1 MTASTKAACRPTPLT
16 TEEKIAMK
24 QRSIEGRPL
33 GPGSATPH
41 EGKTLTGAQAII
53 ASLEAEGVDTVF
65 GYPGGQAIK
74 IYDALYDSTAIRHI
88 LARHEQGATHMADG
102 YARATGRVGVVL
114 VTSGPGATN
123 TVTGIATAYMDSVPL
138 VVITGQ
144 VTRGVIGTDAFQES
158 DIVGITMPVVKHSFL
173 LQSLDDLTATF
184 REAFYVASTG
194 RPGPVLID
202 IPSDLQGAQVEF
214 HYPDKISIPSYRPTY
229 KGNAKQVRQAAQLI
243 QESHQPL
250 IYAGGGIVAS
260 HACAEL
266 TELAERM
273 SIPVVTSLMGK
284 GAMRCSNP
292 LNLGPVGMHGSKYAN
307 RAVTECDLLIA
318 VGARFSDRVTGKVS
332 EFAPHAKII
341 HIDIDPA
348 EIGKIINPDV
358 PIVGDARVVL
368 SSINERLAKVD
379 AAPVGEDWFAEVCTW
394 RERWPFYTPDFT
406 DYPDQIAPEIVL
418 ARLSDKLDPEASVVT
433 TEVGQHQMWAHQNIH
448 REHARTFISSG
459 GLGTMGFGFP
469 AAIGAKIGCP
479 DSQVVCV
486 AGDGSFQM
494 NSQEMAT
501 AAINGAAVKVLILD
515 NRALGMVHQWQR
527 LFYHERFSFTELA
540 PNPDFVKLADAYG
553 WQAARIERPEEVDAA
568 LDAMLA
574 ADGPYLL
581 DVAIPT
587 DQTVYPMVAPGAPLD
602 DIIGAID
609 VTLGG
614 VRVSEKGFGDAPA
627 QPAAHQKGGE

>member
-1 MTASTKAACRPTPLT
+1 MTNLD
-16 TEEKIAMK
+16 EKLARR
-24 QRSIEGRPL
+24 QRAIEGKPF
-33 GPGSATPH
+33 GPGSATEH
-41 EGKTLTGAQAII
+41 EGKTMSGAQAII
-53 ASLEAEGVDTVF
+53 ASLEAEGVDTIF

-74 IYDALYDSTAIRHI
+74 IYDALYDSKKIRHV

-102 YARATGRVGVVL
+102 YARATGKVGVVL

-123 TVTGIATAYMDSVPL
+123 TVTGIATAFMDSVPL

-173 LQSLDDLTATF
+173 LQSCDDLTRTF
-184 REAFYVASTG
+184 REAFYIASTG

-202 IPSDLQGAQVEF
+202 IPSDLSGSQMVF
-214 HYPDKISIPSYRPTY
+214 HYPDSISIPSYKPTY
-229 KGNAKQVRQAAQLI
+229 KGNAKQVRQAVNLI
-243 QESHQPL
+243 ESAKRPL
-250 IYAGGGIVAS
+250 IYAGGGIVSS

-266 TELAERM
+266 TQLAEHMR
-273 SIPVVTSLMGK
+273 IPVVTSLMGK

-307 RAVTECDLLIA
+307 MAVTECDLLIA

-348 EIGKIINPDV
+348 EIGKIIDPAV
-358 PIVGDARVVL
+358 PIVGDAKVVL
-368 SSINERLAKVD
+368 GAICDRLAKDV
-379 AAPVGEDWFAEVCTW
+379 AAPIDQEWEKTVFSW
-394 RERWPFYTPDFT
+394 RDRWPFYAADFA
-406 DYPDQIAPEIVL
+406 DYPDKIAPEIVL
-418 ARLSDKLDPEASVVT
+418 SKLSDKLDPEASIVT

-469 AAIGAKIGCP
+469 AAIGAQIGCP
-479 DSQVVCV
+479 EDQVVCI

-501 AAINGAAVKVLILD
+501 AAINRVPLKVVIID
-515 NRALGMVHQWQR
+515 NRALGMVHQWQS
-527 LFYHERFSFTELA
+527 LFYDHRFSFTELDA
-540 PNPDFVKLADAYG
+540 NPDFVKLADAYG
-553 WQAARIERPEEVDAA
+553 WQAMRIEHPDQVDEA
-568 LDAMLA
+568 LDTMLTS
-574 ADGPYLL
+574 DGPFLL
-581 DVAIPT
+581 DVIIPT
-587 DQTVYPMVAPGAPLD
+587 EQTVYPMVAPGAALD
-602 DIIGAID
+602 DIIGALD

-614 VRVSEKGFGDAPA
+614 VRVSEKGFGSTPSPFANKED
-627 QPAAHQKGGE
+627 E

>member
-1 MTASTKAACRPTPLT
+1 MTNLD
-16 TEEKIAMK
+16 EKLARR
-24 QRSIEGRPL
+24 QRAIEGKPF
-33 GPGSATPH
+33 GPGSATEH
-41 EGKTLTGAQAII
+41 EGKTMSGAQAII
-53 ASLEAEGVDTVF
+53 ASLEAEGVDTIF

-74 IYDALYDSTAIRHI
+74 IYDALYDSKKIRHV

-102 YARATGRVGVVL
+102 YARATGKVGVVL

-123 TVTGIATAYMDSVPL
+123 TVTGIATAFMDSVPL

-173 LQSLDDLTATF
+173 LQSCDDLTRTF
-184 REAFYVASTG
+184 REAFYIASTG

-202 IPSDLQGAQVEF
+202 IPSDLSGSQMVF
-214 HYPDKISIPSYRPTY
+214 HYPDSISIPSYKPTY
-229 KGNAKQVRQAAQLI
+229 KGNAKQVRQAVNLI
-243 QESHQPL
+243 ESAKRPL
-250 IYAGGGIVAS
+250 IYAGGGIVSS

-266 TELAERM
+266 TQLAEHMR
-273 SIPVVTSLMGK
+273 IPVVTSLMGK

-307 RAVTECDLLIA
+307 MAVTECDLLIA

-348 EIGKIINPDV
+348 EIGKIIDPAV
-358 PIVGDARVVL
+358 PIVGDAKVVL
-368 SSINERLAKVD
+368 GAICDRLAKD
-379 AAPVGEDWFAEVCTW
+379 GAAPIDQEWEKTVFSW
-394 RERWPFYTPDFT
+394 RDRWPFYAADFA
-406 DYPDQIAPEIVL
+406 DYPDKIAPEIVL
-418 ARLSDKLDPEASVVT
+418 SKLSDKLDPEASIVT

-469 AAIGAKIGCP
+469 AAIGAQIGCP
-479 DSQVVCV
+479 EDQVVCI

-501 AAINGAAVKVLILD
+501 AAINRVPLKVVIID
-515 NRALGMVHQWQR
+515 NRALGMVHQWQS
-527 LFYHERFSFTELA
+527 LFYDHRFSFTELDA
-540 PNPDFVKLADAYG
+540 NPDFVKLADAYG
-553 WQAARIERPEEVDAA
+553 WQAMRIEHPDQVDEA
-568 LDAMLA
+568 LDTMLA
-574 ADGPYLL
+574 SDGPFLL
-581 DVAIPT
+581 DVIIPT
-587 DQTVYPMVAPGAPLD
+587 EQTVYPMVAPGAALD
-602 DIIGAID
+602 DIIGALD

-614 VRVSEKGFGDAPA
+614 VRVSEKGFGSTPSPFANKED
-627 QPAAHQKGGE
+627 E

>member
-1 MTASTKAACRPTPLT
+1 MTTL
-16 TEEKIAMK
+16 EEKMAMRK
-24 QRSIEGRPL
+24 LAIEGKPF
-33 GPGSATPH
+33 GPGSHTPH
-41 EGKTLTGAQAII
+41 EGKTMTGAQAII
-53 ASLEAEGVDTVF
+53 ASLEAEGVDTIF

-74 IYDALYDSTAIRHI
+74 IYDALYDSKQIHHV

-102 YARATGRVGVVL
+102 YARATGKVGVVL

-123 TVTGIATAYMDSVPL
+123 TVTGIATAYMDSIPM

-144 VTRGVIGTDAFQES
+144 VTRGVIGTDSFQES

-173 LQSLDDLTATF
+173 LQSTDDLTRTF
-184 REAFYVASTG
+184 REAFYIASTG

-202 IPSDLQGAQVEF
+202 IPSDLSGAEMVF
-214 HYPDKISIPSYRPTY
+214 HYPDSVSLPSYKPTY
-229 KGNAKQVRQAAQLI
+229 RGNARQVKQAAELI
-243 QESHQPL
+243 EKAERPL
-250 IYAGGGIVAS
+250 LYAGGGIVTS

-273 SIPVVTSLMGK
+273 QIPVVTTLMGK

-307 RAVTECDLLIA
+307 MAVTECDLLIA

-332 EFAPHAKII
+332 EFAPHAKVI

-348 EIGKIINPDV
+348 EIGKIINPVV
-358 PIVGDARVVL
+358 PIVGDAKGVL
-368 SSINERLAKVD
+368 AAINERLAKAD
-379 AAPVGEDWFAEVCTW
+379 AQPIDRAWVEDVFSW
-394 RERWPFYTPDFT
+394 RERWPFYTSDFS
-406 DYPDQIAPEIVL
+406 DYPNAIAPEVVL
-418 ARLSDKLDPEASVVT
+418 HKLSQKLDPEASIVT

-479 DSQVVCV
+479 DSEVVCV

-501 AAINGAAVKVLILD
+501 AKINDVPVKVLIID
-515 NRALGMVHQWQR
+515 NRALGMVHQWQS
-527 LFYHERFSFTELA
+527 LFYNKRYSFTELA
-540 PNPDFVKLADAYG
+540 DNPDFVKLADAYG
-553 WQAARIERPEEVDAA
+553 WRARRVEKPEDVDAA
-568 LDAMLA
+568 LDEMLA
-574 ADGPYLL
+574 SKEPFLL
-581 DVAIPT
+581 DVMIPR
-587 DQTVYPMVAPGAPLD
+587 DQTVYPMVAPGAPID
-602 DIIGAID
+602 DIIGALD

-614 VRVSEKGFGDAPA
+614 VRVSEKGFGK
-627 QPAAHQKGGE
+627 PAAAPTAPEPDEKGGDE

>member
-1 MTASTKAACRPTPLT
+1 MTTLEDKM
-16 TEEKIAMK
+16 AMRK
-24 QRSIEGRPL
+24 LAIEGKPF
-33 GPGSATPH
+33 GPGSHTPH
-41 EGKTLTGAQAII
+41 EGKTMTGAQAII
-53 ASLEAEGVDTVF
+53 ASLEAEGVDTIF

-74 IYDALYDSTAIRHI
+74 IYDALYDSKQIHHV

-102 YARATGRVGVVL
+102 YARATGKVGVVL

-123 TVTGIATAYMDSVPL
+123 TVTGIATAYMDSIPM

-144 VTRGVIGTDAFQES
+144 VTRGVIGTDSFQES

-173 LQSLDDLTATF
+173 LQSTDDLTRTF
-184 REAFYVASTG
+184 REAFYIASTG

-202 IPSDLQGAQVEF
+202 IPSDLSGAEMVF
-214 HYPDKISIPSYRPTY
+214 HYPDSVSLPSYKPTY
-229 KGNAKQVRQAAQLI
+229 RGNARQVKQAAELI
-243 QESHQPL
+243 QKAERPL
-250 IYAGGGIVAS
+250 LYAGGGIVTS

-273 SIPVVTSLMGK
+273 QIPVVTTLMGK

-307 RAVTECDLLIA
+307 MAVTECDLLIA

-332 EFAPHAKII
+332 EFAPHAKVI

-348 EIGKIINPDV
+348 EIGKIINPVV
-358 PIVGDARVVL
+358 PIVGDAKGVL
-368 SSINERLAKVD
+368 AAINERLAKAD
-379 AAPVGEDWFAEVCTW
+379 AQPIDRAWVEDVFSW
-394 RERWPFYTPDFT
+394 RERWPFYTSDFS
-406 DYPDQIAPEIVL
+406 DYPNAIAPEVVL
-418 ARLSDKLDPEASVVT
+418 HKLSQKLDPEASIVT

-479 DSQVVCV
+479 ESEVVCV

-501 AAINGAAVKVLILD
+501 AKINDVPVKVLIID
-515 NRALGMVHQWQR
+515 NRALGMVHQWQS
-527 LFYHERFSFTELA
+527 LFYNKRYSFTELA
-540 PNPDFVKLADAYG
+540 DNPDFVKLADAYG
-553 WQAARIERPEEVDAA
+553 WRARRVEKPEDVDAA
-568 LDAMLA
+568 LDEMLA
-574 ADGPYLL
+574 SKEPFLL
-581 DVAIPT
+581 DVMIPR
-587 DQTVYPMVAPGAPLD
+587 DQTVYPMVAPGAPID
-602 DIIGAID
+602 DIIGALD

-614 VRVSEKGFGDAPA
+614 VRVSEKGFGKPAAASAAPDAPE
-627 QPAAHQKGGE
+627 PDEKGGDE

>member
-1 MTASTKAACRPTPLT
+1 MTTL
-16 TEEKIAMK
+16 EEKMAMRK
-24 QRSIEGRPL
+24 LAIEGKPF
-33 GPGSATPH
+33 GPGSHTEH
-41 EGKTLTGAQAII
+41 EGKTMTGAQAII
-53 ASLEAEGVDTVF
+53 ASLEAEGVDTIF

-74 IYDALYDSTAIRHI
+74 IYDALYDSKQIHHV

-102 YARATGRVGVVL
+102 YARATGKVGVVL

-123 TVTGIATAYMDSVPL
+123 TVTGIATAYMDSIPM

-144 VTRGVIGTDAFQES
+144 VTRGVIGTDSFQES

-173 LQSLDDLTATF
+173 LQSTDDLTRTF
-184 REAFYVASTG
+184 REAFYIASTG

-202 IPSDLQGAQVEF
+202 IPSDLSGAEMVF
-214 HYPDKISIPSYRPTY
+214 HYPDSVSLPSYKPTY
-229 KGNAKQVRQAAQLI
+229 RGNARQVKQAAELI
-243 QESHQPL
+243 EKAERPL
-250 IYAGGGIVAS
+250 LYAGGGIVTS

-273 SIPVVTSLMGK
+273 QIPVVTTLMGK

-307 RAVTECDLLIA
+307 MAVTECDLLIA

-332 EFAPHAKII
+332 EFAPHAKVI

-348 EIGKIINPDV
+348 EIGKIINPVV
-358 PIVGDARVVL
+358 PIVGDAKGVL
-368 SSINERLAKVD
+368 AAINERLAKADAQPIDRTWVD
-379 AAPVGEDWFAEVCTW
+379 DVFSW
-394 RERWPFYTPDFT
+394 RERWPFYTSDFS
-406 DYPDQIAPEIVL
+406 DYPNAIAPEVVL
-418 ARLSDKLDPEASVVT
+418 HKLSQKLDPEASIVT

-479 DSQVVCV
+479 ESEVVCV

-501 AAINGAAVKVLILD
+501 AKINDVPVKVLIID
-515 NRALGMVHQWQR
+515 NRALGMVHQWQS
-527 LFYHERFSFTELA
+527 LFYNKRYSFTELA
-540 PNPDFVKLADAYG
+540 DNPDFVKLADAYG
-553 WQAARIERPEEVDAA
+553 WRARRVEKPEDVDAA
-568 LDAMLA
+568 LDEMLSSKE
-574 ADGPYLL
+574 PFLL
-581 DVAIPT
+581 DVMIPR
-587 DQTVYPMVAPGAPLD
+587 DQTVYPMVAPGAPID
-602 DIIGAID
+602 DIIGALD

-614 VRVSEKGFGDAPA
+614 VRVSEKGFGK
-627 QPAAHQKGGE
+627 PAAAPTAPEPDEKGGDE

>member
-1 MTASTKAACRPTPLT
+1 MTTLEEKLAMRKAA
-16 TEEKIAMK
+16 
-24 QRSIEGRPL
+24 IEGRPF
-33 GPGSATPH
+33 GPGSKTEH
-41 EGKTLTGAQAII
+41 EGKTMTGAQAVI
-53 ASLEAEGVDTVF
+53 ASLEAEGVDTLF

-74 IYDALYDSTAIRHI
+74 IYDALYDSKKIHHV

-102 YARATGRVGVVL
+102 YARATGKVGVVL

-173 LQSLDDLTATF
+173 LQSTDDLTRTF
-184 REAFYVASTG
+184 REAFYIASTG

-202 IPSDLQGAQVEF
+202 IPSDLSSAEMVF
-214 HYPDKISIPSYRPTY
+214 HYPDKISLPSYRPTY
-229 KGNAKQVRQAAQLI
+229 KGNANQVRQAVACI
-243 QESHQPL
+243 QESKRPL
-250 IYAGGGIVAS
+250 IYAGGGIVTS
-260 HACAEL
+260 HACSEL

-273 SIPVVTSLMGK
+273 QIPVVTSLMGK

-307 RAVTECDLLIA
+307 MAVTECDLLIA
-318 VGARFSDRVTGKVS
+318 VGARFSDRVTGKVD

-348 EIGKIINPDV
+348 EIGKIIDPAV
-358 PIVGDARVVL
+358 PIVGDAKVVL
-368 SSINERLAKVD
+368 GAINDRLEKTEAQ
-379 AAPVGEDWFAEVCTW
+379 PVGTEWVKTVCEW
-394 RERWPFYTPDFT
+394 RERWPLYTEDFE
-406 DYPDQIAPEIVL
+406 DFPGMIAPEVVL
-418 ARLSDKLDPEASVVT
+418 SHLSDKLDPEASIVT

-448 REHARTFISSG
+448 REHARTFLSSG

-479 DSQVVCV
+479 EDEVVCI

-501 AAINGAAVKVLILD
+501 AAINKVGVKVLIMD

-527 LFYHERFSFTELA
+527 LFYNERYSFTELDA
-540 PNPDFVKLADAYG
+540 NPDFVKLADAYG
-553 WQAARIERPEEVDAA
+553 WQAARISKPEEIDGA
-568 LDAMLA
+568 LDAMLSA
-574 ADGPYLL
+574 EGPYLL
-581 DVAIPT
+581 DVQIPI
-587 DQTVYPMVAPGAPLD
+587 DQTVYPMVAPGAPID
-602 DIIGAID
+602 DIIGALD

-614 VRVSEKGFGDAPA
+614 VRVSEKGFGPK
-627 QPAAHQKGGE
+627 KGGE

>member
-1 MTASTKAACRPTPLT
+1 MRKLA
-16 TEEKIAMK
+16 
-24 QRSIEGRPL
+24 IEGKPF
-33 GPGSATPH
+33 GPGSHTPH
-41 EGKTLTGAQAII
+41 EGKTMTGAQAII
-53 ASLEAEGVDTVF
+53 ASLEAEGVDTIF

-74 IYDALYDSTAIRHI
+74 IYDALYDSKQIRHV

-102 YARATGRVGVVL
+102 YARATGKVGVVL

-123 TVTGIATAYMDSVPL
+123 TVTGIATAYMDSIPM

-144 VTRGVIGTDAFQES
+144 VTRGVIGTDSFQES

-173 LQSLDDLTATF
+173 LQSTDDLTRTF
-184 REAFYVASTG
+184 REAFYIASTG

-202 IPSDLQGAQVEF
+202 IPSDLSGAEMVF
-214 HYPDKISIPSYRPTY
+214 HYPDSVNLPSYKPTY
-229 KGNAKQVRQAAQLI
+229 RGNARQVKQAAELI
-243 QESHQPL
+243 QKSERPL
-250 IYAGGGIVAS
+250 LYAGGGIVTS

-273 SIPVVTSLMGK
+273 QIPVVTTLMGK

-307 RAVTECDLLIA
+307 MAVTECDLLIA

-332 EFAPHAKII
+332 EFAPHAKVI

-348 EIGKIINPDV
+348 EIGKIINPVV
-358 PIVGDARVVL
+358 PIVGDAKVVL
-368 SSINERLAKVD
+368 AAINERLAKADAQPIDRTWVD
-379 AAPVGEDWFAEVCTW
+379 DVFSW
-394 RERWPFYTPDFT
+394 RERWPFYTSDFS
-406 DYPDQIAPEIVL
+406 DYPNAIAPEVVL
-418 ARLSDKLDPEASVVT
+418 HKLSQKLDPEASIVT

-479 DSQVVCV
+479 ESEVVCV

-501 AAINGAAVKVLILD
+501 AKINDVPVKVLIID
-515 NRALGMVHQWQR
+515 NRALGMVHQWQS
-527 LFYHERFSFTELA
+527 LFYNKRYSFTELA
-540 PNPDFVKLADAYG
+540 DNPDFVKLADAYG
-553 WQAARIERPEEVDAA
+553 WRARRVEKPEDVDAA
-568 LDAMLA
+568 LDEMLA
-574 ADGPYLL
+574 SKEPYLL
-581 DVAIPT
+581 DVMIPR
-587 DQTVYPMVAPGAPLD
+587 DQTVYPMVAPGAPID
-602 DIIGAID
+602 DIIGALD

-614 VRVSEKGFGDAPA
+614 VRVSEKGFGKPVAAPTA
-627 QPAAHQKGGE
+627 PEPDEKGGDE

>member
-1 MTASTKAACRPTPLT
+1 MTNLD
-16 TEEKIAMK
+16 EKLARR
-24 QRSIEGRPL
+24 QRAIEGRPF
-33 GPGSATPH
+33 GPGSKTEH
-41 EGKTLTGAQAII
+41 EGKTMTGAQAII
-53 ASLEAEGVDTVF
+53 ASLEAEGVDTIF

-74 IYDALYDSTAIRHI
+74 IYDALYDSKKIRHV

-102 YARATGRVGVVL
+102 YARATGKVGVVL

-123 TVTGIATAYMDSVPL
+123 TVTGIATAFMDSVPL

-173 LQSLDDLTATF
+173 LQSCDDLTRTF
-184 REAFYVASTG
+184 REAFYIASTG

-202 IPSDLQGAQVEF
+202 IPSDLSGSEMVF
-214 HYPDKISIPSYRPTY
+214 HYPDSVNIPSYRPTY
-229 KGNAKQVRQAAQLI
+229 KGNAKQVRQAAGLI
-243 QESHQPL
+243 EQARRPL
-250 IYAGGGIVAS
+250 IYAGGGIVSS

-266 TELAERM
+266 TQLAELMR
-273 SIPVVTSLMGK
+273 IPVVTSLMGK

-307 RAVTECDLLIA
+307 MAVTECDLLIA

-348 EIGKIINPDV
+348 EIGKIIDPAV
-358 PIVGDARVVL
+358 PIVGDAKVVL
-368 SSINERLAKVD
+368 GALYERLVKD
-379 AAPVGEDWFAEVCTW
+379 GAEANDREWEQTVFSW
-394 RERWPFYTPDFT
+394 RDRWPFYAADFA
-406 DYPDQIAPEIVL
+406 DYPDKIAPEIML
-418 ARLSDKLDPEASVVT
+418 SKLSDKLDPEASIVT

-469 AAIGAKIGCP
+469 AAIGAKMGCP
-479 DSQVVCV
+479 DNEVVCI

-501 AAINGAAVKVLILD
+501 AAINKVPVKVIIVD
-515 NRALGMVHQWQR
+515 NRALGMVHQWQS
-527 LFYHERFSFTELA
+527 LFYDRRFSFTELDA
-540 PNPDFVKLADAYG
+540 NPDFVKLADAYG
-553 WQAARIERPEEVDAA
+553 WQAMRIDQPDQVDDA
-568 LDAMLA
+568 LDTMLA
-574 ADGPYLL
+574 ATGPFLL
-581 DVAIPT
+581 DVVIPME
-587 DQTVYPMVAPGAPLD
+587 QTVYPMVAPGAALD
-602 DIIGAID
+602 DIIGALD

-614 VRVSEKGFGDAPA
+614 VRVSEKGFGSAPSPFDTKEA
-627 QPAAHQKGGE
+627 

>member
-1 MTASTKAACRPTPLT
+1 MRKLA
-16 TEEKIAMK
+16 
-24 QRSIEGRPL
+24 IEGKPF
-33 GPGSATPH
+33 GPGSHTPH
-41 EGKTLTGAQAII
+41 EGKTMTGAQAII
-53 ASLEAEGVDTVF
+53 ASLEAEGVDTIF

-74 IYDALYDSTAIRHI
+74 IYDALYDSKQIHHV

-102 YARATGRVGVVL
+102 YARATGKVGVVL

-123 TVTGIATAYMDSVPL
+123 TVTGIATAYMDSIPM

-144 VTRGVIGTDAFQES
+144 VTRGVIGTDSFQES

-173 LQSLDDLTATF
+173 LQSTDDLTRTF
-184 REAFYVASTG
+184 REAFYIASTG

-202 IPSDLQGAQVEF
+202 VPSDLSGAEMVF
-214 HYPDKISIPSYRPTY
+214 HYPDSVNLPSYKPTY
-229 KGNAKQVRQAAQLI
+229 RGNARQVKQAAELI
-243 QESHQPL
+243 QKAERPL
-250 IYAGGGIVAS
+250 LYAGGGIVTS
-260 HACAEL
+260 HACAEV

-273 SIPVVTSLMGK
+273 QIPVVTTLMGK

-307 RAVTECDLLIA
+307 MAVTECDLLIA

-332 EFAPHAKII
+332 EFAPHAKVI

-348 EIGKIINPDV
+348 EIGKIINPVV
-358 PIVGDARVVL
+358 PIVGDAKVVL
-368 SSINERLAKVD
+368 AAINERLAKADAQPIDRTWVD
-379 AAPVGEDWFAEVCTW
+379 DVFSW
-394 RERWPFYTPDFT
+394 RERWPFYTSDFS
-406 DYPDQIAPEIVL
+406 DYPNAIAPEVVL
-418 ARLSDKLDPEASVVT
+418 HKLSQKLDPEASIVT

-479 DSQVVCV
+479 ESEVVCV

-501 AAINGAAVKVLILD
+501 AKINDVPIKVLIID
-515 NRALGMVHQWQR
+515 NRALGMVHQWQS
-527 LFYHERFSFTELA
+527 LFYNKRYSFTELA
-540 PNPDFVKLADAYG
+540 DNPDFVKLADAYG
-553 WQAARIERPEEVDAA
+553 WRARRVEKPEDVDAA
-568 LDAMLA
+568 LDEMLA
-574 ADGPYLL
+574 SKEPYLL
-581 DVAIPT
+581 DVMIPR
-587 DQTVYPMVAPGAPLD
+587 DQTVYPMVAPGAPID
-602 DIIGAID
+602 DIIGALD

-614 VRVSEKGFGDAPA
+614 VRVSEKGFGKPAAASAAPDAPE
-627 QPAAHQKGGE
+627 PDEKGGDE

>member
-1 MTASTKAACRPTPLT
+1 MTTLEEKLAMRKAA
-16 TEEKIAMK
+16 
-24 QRSIEGRPL
+24 IEGRPF
-33 GPGSATPH
+33 GPGSKTEH
-41 EGKTLTGAQAII
+41 EGKTMTGAQAVI
-53 ASLEAEGVDTVF
+53 ASLEAEGVDTLF

-74 IYDALYDSTAIRHI
+74 IYDALYDSKKIHHVLT
-88 LARHEQGATHMADG
+88 RHEQGATHMADG
-102 YARATGRVGVVL
+102 YARATGKVGVVL

-173 LQSLDDLTATF
+173 LQSTDDLTRTF
-184 REAFYVASTG
+184 REAFYIASTG

-202 IPSDLQGAQVEF
+202 IPSDLSSAEMVF
-214 HYPDKISIPSYRPTY
+214 HYPDKISLPSYRPTY
-229 KGNAKQVRQAAQLI
+229 KGNAKQVRQAVACI
-243 QESHQPL
+243 QESKRPL
-250 IYAGGGIVAS
+250 IYAGGGIVTS
-260 HACAEL
+260 HACSEL

-273 SIPVVTSLMGK
+273 QIPVVTSLMGK

-307 RAVTECDLLIA
+307 MAVTECDLLIA
-318 VGARFSDRVTGKVS
+318 VGARFSDRVTGKVD

-348 EIGKIINPDV
+348 EIGKIIDPAV
-358 PIVGDARVVL
+358 PIVGDAKVVL
-368 SSINERLAKVD
+368 GAINDRLEKTEAQ
-379 AAPVGEDWFAEVCTW
+379 PVGTEWVKTVCEW
-394 RERWPFYTPDFT
+394 RERWPLYTEDFE
-406 DYPDQIAPEIVL
+406 DFPGMIAPEVVL
-418 ARLSDKLDPEASVVT
+418 SHLSDKLDPEASIVT

-448 REHARTFISSG
+448 REHARTFLSSG

-479 DSQVVCV
+479 EDEVVCI

-501 AAINGAAVKVLILD
+501 AAINKVGVKVLIMD

-527 LFYHERFSFTELA
+527 LFYNERYSFTELDA
-540 PNPDFVKLADAYG
+540 NPDFVKLADAYG
-553 WQAARIERPEEVDAA
+553 WQAARISKPEEIDGA
-568 LDAMLA
+568 LDAMLSA
-574 ADGPYLL
+574 EGPYLL
-581 DVAIPT
+581 DVQIPI
-587 DQTVYPMVAPGAPLD
+587 DQTVYPMVAPGAPID
-602 DIIGAID
+602 DIIGALD

-614 VRVSEKGFGDAPA
+614 VRVSEKGFGPK
-627 QPAAHQKGGE
+627 KGGE

>member
-1 MTASTKAACRPTPLT
+1 MTTL
-16 TEEKIAMK
+16 EEKMAMRK
-24 QRSIEGRPL
+24 LAIEGKPF
-33 GPGSATPH
+33 GPGSHTPH
-41 EGKTLTGAQAII
+41 EGKTMTGAQAII
-53 ASLEAEGVDTVF
+53 ASLEAEGVDTIF

-74 IYDALYDSTAIRHI
+74 IYDALYDSKQIHHV

-102 YARATGRVGVVL
+102 YARATGKVGVVL

-123 TVTGIATAYMDSVPL
+123 TVTGIATAYMDSIPM

-144 VTRGVIGTDAFQES
+144 VTRGVIGTDSFQES

-173 LQSLDDLTATF
+173 LQSTDDLTRTF
-184 REAFYVASTG
+184 REAFYIASTG

-202 IPSDLQGAQVEF
+202 IPSDLSGTEMVF
-214 HYPDKISIPSYRPTY
+214 HYPDSVNLPSYKPTY
-229 KGNAKQVRQAAQLI
+229 RGNARQVKQAAELI
-243 QESHQPL
+243 QKAERPL
-250 IYAGGGIVAS
+250 IYAGGGIVTS

-273 SIPVVTSLMGK
+273 QIPVVTTLMGK

-307 RAVTECDLLIA
+307 MAVTECDLLIA

-332 EFAPHAKII
+332 EFAPHAKVI

-348 EIGKIINPDV
+348 EIGKIINPVV
-358 PIVGDARVVL
+358 PIVGDAKVVL
-368 SSINERLAKVD
+368 AAINERLAKGDAQPIDRTWVD
-379 AAPVGEDWFAEVCTW
+379 DVFSW
-394 RERWPFYTPDFT
+394 RERWPFYTSDFS
-406 DYPDQIAPEIVL
+406 DYPNAIAPEVVL
-418 ARLSDKLDPEASVVT
+418 HKLSQKLDPEASIVT

-479 DSQVVCV
+479 ESEVVCV

-501 AAINGAAVKVLILD
+501 AKINDVPVKVLIID
-515 NRALGMVHQWQR
+515 NRALGMVHQWQS
-527 LFYHERFSFTELA
+527 LFYNKRYSFTELA
-540 PNPDFVKLADAYG
+540 DNPDFVKLADAYG
-553 WQAARIERPEEVDAA
+553 WRARRVEKPEDVDAA
-568 LDAMLA
+568 LDEMLA
-574 ADGPYLL
+574 SKEPYLL
-581 DVAIPT
+581 DVMIPR
-587 DQTVYPMVAPGAPLD
+587 DQTVYPMVAPGAPID
-602 DIIGAID
+602 DIIGALD

-614 VRVSEKGFGDAPA
+614 VRVSEKGFGKPVAAPTA
-627 QPAAHQKGGE
+627 PEPDEKGGDE

>member
-1 MTASTKAACRPTPLT
+1 MRKLA
-16 TEEKIAMK
+16 
-24 QRSIEGRPL
+24 IEGKPF
-33 GPGSATPH
+33 GPGSHTPH
-41 EGKTLTGAQAII
+41 EGKTMTGAQAII
-53 ASLEAEGVDTVF
+53 ASLEAEGVDTIF

-74 IYDALYDSTAIRHI
+74 IYDALYDSKQIHHV

-102 YARATGRVGVVL
+102 YARATGKVGVVL

-123 TVTGIATAYMDSVPL
+123 TVTGIATAYMDSIPM

-144 VTRGVIGTDAFQES
+144 VTRGVIGTDSFQES

-173 LQSLDDLTATF
+173 LQSTDDLTRTF
-184 REAFYVASTG
+184 REAFYIASTG

-202 IPSDLQGAQVEF
+202 IPSDLSGAEMVF
-214 HYPDKISIPSYRPTY
+214 HYPDSVSLPSYKPTY
-229 KGNAKQVRQAAQLI
+229 RGNARQVKQAAELI
-243 QESHQPL
+243 QKAESPL
-250 IYAGGGIVAS
+250 LYAGGGIVTS

-273 SIPVVTSLMGK
+273 QIPVVTTLMGK

-307 RAVTECDLLIA
+307 MAVTECDLLIA

-332 EFAPHAKII
+332 EFAPHAKVI

-348 EIGKIINPDV
+348 EIGKIINPVV
-358 PIVGDARVVL
+358 PIVGDAKGVL
-368 SSINERLAKVD
+368 AAINERLAKAD
-379 AAPVGEDWFAEVCTW
+379 AQPIDRAWVEDVFSW
-394 RERWPFYTPDFT
+394 RERWPFYTSDFS
-406 DYPDQIAPEIVL
+406 DYPNAIAPEVVL
-418 ARLSDKLDPEASVVT
+418 HKLSQKLDPEASIVT

-479 DSQVVCV
+479 ESEVVCV

-501 AAINGAAVKVLILD
+501 AKINDVPVKVLIID
-515 NRALGMVHQWQR
+515 NRALGMVHQWQS
-527 LFYHERFSFTELA
+527 LFYNKRYSFTELA
-540 PNPDFVKLADAYG
+540 DNPDFVKLADAYG
-553 WQAARIERPEEVDAA
+553 WRARRVEKPEDVDAA
-568 LDAMLA
+568 LDEMLA
-574 ADGPYLL
+574 SKEPYLL
-581 DVAIPT
+581 DVMIPR
-587 DQTVYPMVAPGAPLD
+587 DQTVYPMVAPGAPID
-602 DIIGAID
+602 DIIGALD

-614 VRVSEKGFGDAPA
+614 VRVSEKGFGKPVAAPTA
-627 QPAAHQKGGE
+627 PEPDEKGGDE

>member
-1 MTASTKAACRPTPLT
+1 MRKLA
-16 TEEKIAMK
+16 
-24 QRSIEGRPL
+24 IEGKPF
-33 GPGSATPH
+33 GPGSHTPH
-41 EGKTLTGAQAII
+41 EGKTMTGAQAII
-53 ASLEAEGVDTVF
+53 ASLEAEGVDTIF

-74 IYDALYDSTAIRHI
+74 IYDALYDSKQIHHV

-102 YARATGRVGVVL
+102 YARATGKVGVVL

-123 TVTGIATAYMDSVPL
+123 TVTGIATAYMDSIPM

-144 VTRGVIGTDAFQES
+144 VTRGVIGTDSFQES

-173 LQSLDDLTATF
+173 LQSTDDLTRTF
-184 REAFYVASTG
+184 REAFYIASTG

-202 IPSDLQGAQVEF
+202 IPSDLSGAEMVF
-214 HYPDKISIPSYRPTY
+214 HYPDSVSLPSYKPTY
-229 KGNAKQVRQAAQLI
+229 RGNARQVKQAAELI
-243 QESHQPL
+243 EKAERPL
-250 IYAGGGIVAS
+250 LYAGGGIVTS

-273 SIPVVTSLMGK
+273 QIPVVTTLMGK

-307 RAVTECDLLIA
+307 MAVTECDLLIA

-332 EFAPHAKII
+332 EFAPHAKVI

-348 EIGKIINPDV
+348 EIGKIINPVV
-358 PIVGDARVVL
+358 PIVGDAKGIL
-368 SSINERLAKVD
+368 AAINERLAKADAQPIDRAWVD
-379 AAPVGEDWFAEVCTW
+379 DVFSW
-394 RERWPFYTPDFT
+394 RERWPFYTSDFS
-406 DYPDQIAPEIVL
+406 DYPNAIAPEVVL
-418 ARLSDKLDPEASVVT
+418 HKLSQKLDPEASIVT

-479 DSQVVCV
+479 ESEVVCV

-501 AAINGAAVKVLILD
+501 AKINDVPVKVLIID
-515 NRALGMVHQWQR
+515 NRALGMVHQWQS
-527 LFYHERFSFTELA
+527 LFYNKRYSFTELA
-540 PNPDFVKLADAYG
+540 DNPDFVKLADAYG
-553 WQAARIERPEEVDAA
+553 WRAHRVEKPEDVDAA
-568 LDAMLA
+568 LDEMLA
-574 ADGPYLL
+574 SKEPYLL
-581 DVAIPT
+581 DVMIPR
-587 DQTVYPMVAPGAPLD
+587 DQTVYPMVAPGAPID
-602 DIIGAID
+602 DIIGALD

-614 VRVSEKGFGDAPA
+614 VRVSEKGFGK
-627 QPAAHQKGGE
+627 PAAAPTAPEPDEKGGDE

>member
-1 MTASTKAACRPTPLT
+1 MTTLEEKLAMRKAA
-16 TEEKIAMK
+16 
-24 QRSIEGRPL
+24 IEGRPF
-33 GPGSATPH
+33 GPGSKTEH
-41 EGKTLTGAQAII
+41 EGKTMTGAQAVI
-53 ASLEAEGVDTVF
+53 ASLEAEGVDTLF

-74 IYDALYDSTAIRHI
+74 IYDALYDSKKIHHV

-102 YARATGRVGVVL
+102 YARATGKVGVVL

-173 LQSLDDLTATF
+173 LQSTDDLTRTF
-184 REAFYVASTG
+184 REAFYIASTG

-202 IPSDLQGAQVEF
+202 IPSDLSSAEMVF
-214 HYPDKISIPSYRPTY
+214 HYPDKISLPSYRPTY
-229 KGNAKQVRQAAQLI
+229 KGNAKQVRQAVACI
-243 QESHQPL
+243 QESKRPL
-250 IYAGGGIVAS
+250 IYAGGGIVTS
-260 HACAEL
+260 HACSEL

-273 SIPVVTSLMGK
+273 QIPVVTSLMGK

-307 RAVTECDLLIA
+307 MAVTECDLLIA
-318 VGARFSDRVTGKVS
+318 VGARFSDRVTGKVD

-348 EIGKIINPDV
+348 EIGKVIDPAV
-358 PIVGDARVVL
+358 PIVGDAKVVLGAINDRLEKTEAQPVGTEWVKTVCEWRKRWPLYTEDFEDFPGMIAPEVVL
-368 SSINERLAKVD
+368 SH
-379 AAPVGEDWFAEVCTW
+379 
-394 RERWPFYTPDFT
+394 
-406 DYPDQIAPEIVL
+406 
-418 ARLSDKLDPEASVVT
+418 LSDKLDPEASIVT

-448 REHARTFISSG
+448 REHARTFLSSG

-479 DSQVVCV
+479 EDEVVCI

-501 AAINGAAVKVLILD
+501 AAINKVGVKVLIMD

-527 LFYHERFSFTELA
+527 LFYNERYSFTELDA
-540 PNPDFVKLADAYG
+540 NPDFVKLADAYG
-553 WQAARIERPEEVDAA
+553 WQAARISKPEEIDGA
-568 LDAMLA
+568 LDAMLSA
-574 ADGPYLL
+574 EGPYLL
-581 DVAIPT
+581 DVQIPI
-587 DQTVYPMVAPGAPLD
+587 DQTVYPMVAPGAPID
-602 DIIGAID
+602 DIIGALD

-614 VRVSEKGFGDAPA
+614 VRVSEKGFGPK
-627 QPAAHQKGGE
+627 KGGE

>member
-1 MTASTKAACRPTPLT
+1 MRKLA
-16 TEEKIAMK
+16 
-24 QRSIEGRPL
+24 IEGKPF
-33 GPGSATPH
+33 GPGSHTPH
-41 EGKTLTGAQAII
+41 EGKTMTGAQAII
-53 ASLEAEGVDTVF
+53 ASLEAEGVDTIF

-74 IYDALYDSTAIRHI
+74 IYDALYDSKQIHHV

-102 YARATGRVGVVL
+102 YARATGKVGVVL

-123 TVTGIATAYMDSVPL
+123 TVTGIATAYMDSIPM

-144 VTRGVIGTDAFQES
+144 VTRGVIGTDSFQES

-173 LQSLDDLTATF
+173 LQSTDDLTRTF
-184 REAFYVASTG
+184 REAFYIASTG

-202 IPSDLQGAQVEF
+202 IPSDLSGAEMVF
-214 HYPDKISIPSYRPTY
+214 HYPDSVNLPSYKPTY
-229 KGNAKQVRQAAQLI
+229 RGNARQVKQAAELI
-243 QESHQPL
+243 QKAERPL
-250 IYAGGGIVAS
+250 IYAGGGIVTS

-273 SIPVVTSLMGK
+273 QIPVVTTLMGK

-307 RAVTECDLLIA
+307 MAVTECDLLIA

-332 EFAPHAKII
+332 EFAPHAKVI

-348 EIGKIINPDV
+348 EIGKIINPVV
-358 PIVGDARVVL
+358 PIVGDAKVVL
-368 SSINERLAKVD
+368 AAINERLAKAD
-379 AAPVGEDWFAEVCTW
+379 AQPIDRTWMDDVFSW
-394 RERWPFYTPDFT
+394 RERWPFYTSDFS
-406 DYPDQIAPEIVL
+406 DYPNAIAPEVVL
-418 ARLSDKLDPEASVVT
+418 HKLSQKLDPEASIVT

-479 DSQVVCV
+479 ESEVVCV

-501 AAINGAAVKVLILD
+501 AKINDVPVKVLIID
-515 NRALGMVHQWQR
+515 NRALGMVHQWQS
-527 LFYHERFSFTELA
+527 LFYNKRYSFTELA
-540 PNPDFVKLADAYG
+540 DNPDFVKLADAYG
-553 WQAARIERPEEVDAA
+553 WRARRVEKPEDVDAA
-568 LDAMLA
+568 LDEMLA
-574 ADGPYLL
+574 SKEPYLL
-581 DVAIPT
+581 DVMIPR
-587 DQTVYPMVAPGAPLD
+587 DQTVYPMVAPGAPID
-602 DIIGAID
+602 DIIGALD

-614 VRVSEKGFGDAPA
+614 VRVSEKGFGKPMAAPTA
-627 QPAAHQKGGE
+627 PEPDEKGGDE

>member
-1 MTASTKAACRPTPLT
+1 MTTLEEKLAMRKAA
-16 TEEKIAMK
+16 
-24 QRSIEGRPL
+24 IEGRPF
-33 GPGSATPH
+33 GPGSKTEH
-41 EGKTLTGAQAII
+41 EGKTMTGAQAVI
-53 ASLEAEGVDTVF
+53 ASLEAEGVDTLF

-74 IYDALYDSTAIRHI
+74 IYDALYDSKKIHHV

-102 YARATGRVGVVL
+102 YARATGKVGVVL

-173 LQSLDDLTATF
+173 LQSTDDLTRTF
-184 REAFYVASTG
+184 REAFYIASTG

-202 IPSDLQGAQVEF
+202 IPSDLSSAEMVF
-214 HYPDKISIPSYRPTY
+214 HYPDKISLPSYRPTY
-229 KGNAKQVRQAAQLI
+229 KGNAKQVRQAVACI
-243 QESHQPL
+243 QESKRPL
-250 IYAGGGIVAS
+250 IYAGGGIVTS
-260 HACAEL
+260 HACSEL

-273 SIPVVTSLMGK
+273 QIPVVTSLMGK

-307 RAVTECDLLIA
+307 MAVTESDLIIA
-318 VGARFSDRVTGKVS
+318 CGARFSDRVTGKVD

-348 EIGKIINPDV
+348 EIGKIVNPDV
-358 PIVGDARVVL
+358 PIVGDVKVVL
-368 SSINERLAKVD
+368 AAVNERLEKMD
-379 AAPVGEDWFAEVCTW
+379 ARPVAEEWRDEVFGW
-394 RERWPFYTPDFT
+394 RERWPFYTLDFA
-406 DYPDQIAPEIVL
+406 DYEGKIAPEVL
-418 ARLSDKLDPEASVVT
+418 LETLSDKLDPHASIVT
-433 TEVGQHQMWAHQNIH
+433 TEVGQHQMWALQNIH

-479 DSQVVCV
+479 DEEVVCI

-501 AAINGAAVKVLILD
+501 AKINGVPVKVLIID
-515 NRALGMVHQWQR
+515 NRALGMVHQWQH
-527 LFYHERFSFTELA
+527 LFYNDRFSFTELA
-540 PNPDFVKLADAYG
+540 DNPDFVKLADAYG
-553 WQAARIERPEEVDAA
+553 WRARRIERPEEVDEA
-568 LDAMLA
+568 LDEMLA
-574 ADGPYLL
+574 SDEPYLL
-581 DVAIPT
+581 DVAIPAQ
-587 DQTVYPMVAPGAPLD
+587 QTVYPMVAPGAPID
-602 DIIGAID
+602 DIIGALD

-614 VRVSEKGFGDAPA
+614 VRVSEKGFGEAGRPRVKPSHEGVD
-627 QPAAHQKGGE
+627 E

>member
-1 MTASTKAACRPTPLT
+1 MTTLEEKLAMRKAA
-16 TEEKIAMK
+16 
-24 QRSIEGRPL
+24 IEGRPF
-33 GPGSATPH
+33 GPGSKTEH
-41 EGKTLTGAQAII
+41 EGKTMTGAQAVI
-53 ASLEAEGVDTVF
+53 ASLEAEGVDTLF

-74 IYDALYDSTAIRHI
+74 IYDALYDSKKIHHV

-102 YARATGRVGVVL
+102 YARATGKVGVVL

-173 LQSLDDLTATF
+173 LQSTDDLTRTF
-184 REAFYVASTG
+184 REAFYIASTG

-202 IPSDLQGAQVEF
+202 IPSDLSSAEMVF
-214 HYPDKISIPSYRPTY
+214 HYPDKISLPSYRPTY
-229 KGNAKQVRQAAQLI
+229 KGNAKQVRQAVACI
-243 QESHQPL
+243 QESKRPL
-250 IYAGGGIVAS
+250 IYAGGGIVTS
-260 HACAEL
+260 HACSEL

-273 SIPVVTSLMGK
+273 QIPVVTSLMGK

-307 RAVTECDLLIA
+307 MAVTECDLLIA
-318 VGARFSDRVTGKVS
+318 VGARFSDRVTGKVD

-348 EIGKIINPDV
+348 EIGKIIDPAV
-358 PIVGDARVVL
+358 PIVGDAKVVLGAINDRLEKTEAQPVGTEWIKTVCEWRKRWPLYTEDFEDFPGMIAPEVVL
-368 SSINERLAKVD
+368 SH
-379 AAPVGEDWFAEVCTW
+379 
-394 RERWPFYTPDFT
+394 
-406 DYPDQIAPEIVL
+406 
-418 ARLSDKLDPEASVVT
+418 LSDKLDPEASIVT

-448 REHARTFISSG
+448 REHARTFLSSG

-479 DSQVVCV
+479 EDEVVCI

-501 AAINGAAVKVLILD
+501 AAINKVGVKVLIMD

-527 LFYHERFSFTELA
+527 LFYNERYSFTELDA
-540 PNPDFVKLADAYG
+540 NPDFVKLADAYG
-553 WQAARIERPEEVDAA
+553 WQAARISKPEEIDGA
-568 LDAMLA
+568 LDAMLSA
-574 ADGPYLL
+574 EGPYLL
-581 DVAIPT
+581 DVQIPI
-587 DQTVYPMVAPGAPLD
+587 DQTVYPMVAPGAPID
-602 DIIGAID
+602 DIIGALD

-614 VRVSEKGFGDAPA
+614 VRVSEKGFGPK
-627 QPAAHQKGGE
+627 KGGE

>member
-1 MTASTKAACRPTPLT
+1 MTTL
-16 TEEKIAMK
+16 EEKMAMRK
-24 QRSIEGRPL
+24 LAIEGKPF
-33 GPGSATPH
+33 GPGSHTEH
-41 EGKTLTGAQAII
+41 EGKTMTGAQAII
-53 ASLEAEGVDTVF
+53 ASLEAEGVDTIF

-74 IYDALYDSTAIRHI
+74 IYDALYDSKQIHHV

-102 YARATGRVGVVL
+102 YARATGKVGVVL

-123 TVTGIATAYMDSVPL
+123 TVTGIATAYMDSIPM

-144 VTRGVIGTDAFQES
+144 VTRGVIGTDSFQES

-173 LQSLDDLTATF
+173 LQSTDDLTRTF
-184 REAFYVASTG
+184 REAFYIASTG

-202 IPSDLQGAQVEF
+202 IPSDLSGAKMVF
-214 HYPDKISIPSYRPTY
+214 HYPDSVNLPSYKPTY
-229 KGNAKQVRQAAQLI
+229 RGNARQVKQAAELI
-243 QESHQPL
+243 QKAERPL
-250 IYAGGGIVAS
+250 LYAGGGIVTS

-273 SIPVVTSLMGK
+273 QIPVVTTLMGK

-307 RAVTECDLLIA
+307 MAVTECDLLIA

-332 EFAPHAKII
+332 EFAPHAKVI

-348 EIGKIINPDV
+348 EIGKIINPVV
-358 PIVGDARVVL
+358 PIVGDAKVVL
-368 SSINERLAKVD
+368 AAINERLAKADAQPIDRTWVD
-379 AAPVGEDWFAEVCTW
+379 DVFSW
-394 RERWPFYTPDFT
+394 RERWPFYTSDFS
-406 DYPDQIAPEIVL
+406 DYPNAIAPEVVL
-418 ARLSDKLDPEASVVT
+418 HKLSQKLDPEASIVT

-479 DSQVVCV
+479 ESEVVCV

-501 AAINGAAVKVLILD
+501 AKINDVPIKVLIID
-515 NRALGMVHQWQR
+515 NRALGMVHQWQS
-527 LFYHERFSFTELA
+527 LFYNKRYSFTELA
-540 PNPDFVKLADAYG
+540 DNPDFVKLADAYG
-553 WQAARIERPEEVDAA
+553 WRARRVEKPEDVDAA
-568 LDAMLA
+568 LDEMLA
-574 ADGPYLL
+574 SKEPYLL
-581 DVAIPT
+581 DVIIPR
-587 DQTVYPMVAPGAPLD
+587 DQTVYPMVAPGAPID
-602 DIIGAID
+602 DIIGALD

-614 VRVSEKGFGDAPA
+614 VRVSEKGFGKPVAAPTA
-627 QPAAHQKGGE
+627 LEPDEKGGDE

>member
-1 MTASTKAACRPTPLT
+1 MTTLEEKLAMRKAA
-16 TEEKIAMK
+16 
-24 QRSIEGRPL
+24 IEGRPF
-33 GPGSATPH
+33 GPGSKTEH
-41 EGKTLTGAQAII
+41 EGKTMTGAQAVI
-53 ASLEAEGVDTVF
+53 ASLEAEGVDTLF

-74 IYDALYDSTAIRHI
+74 IYDALYDSKKIHHV

-102 YARATGRVGVVL
+102 YARATGKVGVVL

-173 LQSLDDLTATF
+173 LQSTDDLTRTF
-184 REAFYVASTG
+184 REAFYIASTG

-202 IPSDLQGAQVEF
+202 IPSDLSSAEMVF
-214 HYPDKISIPSYRPTY
+214 HYPDKISLPSYRPTY
-229 KGNAKQVRQAAQLI
+229 KGNAKQVRQAVACI
-243 QESHQPL
+243 QESKRPL
-250 IYAGGGIVAS
+250 IYAGGGIVTS
-260 HACAEL
+260 HACSEL

-273 SIPVVTSLMGK
+273 QIPVVTSLMGK

-307 RAVTECDLLIA
+307 MAVTECDLLIA
-318 VGARFSDRVTGKVS
+318 VGARFSDRVTGKVD

-348 EIGKIINPDV
+348 EIGKIIDPAV
-358 PIVGDARVVL
+358 PIVGDAKVVL
-368 SSINERLAKVD
+368 GAINDRLEKAE
-379 AAPVGEDWFAEVCTW
+379 AQPVGTEWVKTVCEW
-394 RERWPFYTPDFT
+394 RERWPLYTEDFE
-406 DYPDQIAPEIVL
+406 DFPGMIAPEVVL
-418 ARLSDKLDPEASVVT
+418 SHLSDKLDPEASIVT

-448 REHARTFISSG
+448 REHARTFLSSG

-479 DSQVVCV
+479 EDEVVCI

-501 AAINGAAVKVLILD
+501 AAINKVGVKVLIMD

-527 LFYHERFSFTELA
+527 LFYNERYSFTELDA
-540 PNPDFVKLADAYG
+540 NPDFVKLADAYG
-553 WQAARIERPEEVDAA
+553 WQAARISKPEEIDGA
-568 LDAMLA
+568 LDAMLSA
-574 ADGPYLL
+574 EGPYLL
-581 DVAIPT
+581 DVQIPI
-587 DQTVYPMVAPGAPLD
+587 DQTVYPMVAPGAPID
-602 DIIGAID
+602 DIIGALD

-614 VRVSEKGFGDAPA
+614 VRVSEKGFGPK
-627 QPAAHQKGGE
+627 KGGE

>member
-1 MTASTKAACRPTPLT
+1 MTNLD
-16 TEEKIAMK
+16 EKLARR
-24 QRSIEGRPL
+24 QRAIEGKPF
-33 GPGSATPH
+33 GPGSATEN
-41 EGKTLTGAQAII
+41 EGKTMSGAQAII
-53 ASLEAEGVDTVF
+53 ASLEAEGVDTIF

-74 IYDALYDSTAIRHI
+74 IYDALYDSKKIRHV

-102 YARATGRVGVVL
+102 YARATGKVGVVL

-123 TVTGIATAYMDSVPL
+123 TVTGIATAFMDSVPL

-173 LQSLDDLTATF
+173 LQSCDDLTRTF
-184 REAFYVASTG
+184 REAFYIASTG

-202 IPSDLQGAQVEF
+202 IPSDLSGSQMVF
-214 HYPDKISIPSYRPTY
+214 HYPDSISIPSYKPTY
-229 KGNAKQVRQAAQLI
+229 KGNAKQVRQAANLI
-243 QESHQPL
+243 ESAKRPL
-250 IYAGGGIVAS
+250 IYAGGGIVSS

-266 TELAERM
+266 TQLAEHMR
-273 SIPVVTSLMGK
+273 IPVVTSLMGK

-307 RAVTECDLLIA
+307 MAVTECDLLIA

-348 EIGKIINPDV
+348 EIGKIIDPAV
-358 PIVGDARVVL
+358 PIVGDAKVVL
-368 SSINERLAKVD
+368 GAICDRLAKD
-379 AAPVGEDWFAEVCTW
+379 GAAPIDQEWEKTVFSW
-394 RERWPFYTPDFT
+394 RDRWPFYAADFA
-406 DYPDQIAPEIVL
+406 DYPDKIAPEIVL
-418 ARLSDKLDPEASVVT
+418 SKLSDKLDPEASIVT

-448 REHARTFISSG
+448 RERARTFISSG

-469 AAIGAKIGCP
+469 AAIGAQIGCP
-479 DSQVVCV
+479 EDQVVCI

-501 AAINGAAVKVLILD
+501 AAINRVPLKVVIID
-515 NRALGMVHQWQR
+515 NRALGMVHQWQS
-527 LFYHERFSFTELA
+527 LFYDHRFSFTELDA
-540 PNPDFVKLADAYG
+540 NPNFVKLADAYG
-553 WQAARIERPEEVDAA
+553 WQAMRIEHPDQVDEA
-568 LDAMLA
+568 LDTMLA
-574 ADGPYLL
+574 SDGPFLL
-581 DVAIPT
+581 DVIIPT
-587 DQTVYPMVAPGAPLD
+587 EQTVYPMVAPGAALD
-602 DIIGAID
+602 DIIGALD

-614 VRVSEKGFGDAPA
+614 VRVSEKGFGSTPSPFANKED
-627 QPAAHQKGGE
+627 E

>member
-1 MTASTKAACRPTPLT
+1 MTTL
-16 TEEKIAMK
+16 EEKMAMRK
-24 QRSIEGRPL
+24 LAIEGKPF
-33 GPGSATPH
+33 GPGSHTPH
-41 EGKTLTGAQAII
+41 EGKTMTGAQAII
-53 ASLEAEGVDTVF
+53 ASLEAEGVDTIF

-74 IYDALYDSTAIRHI
+74 IYDALYDSKQIHHV

-102 YARATGRVGVVL
+102 YARATGKVGVVL

-123 TVTGIATAYMDSVPL
+123 TVTGIATAYMDSIPM

-144 VTRGVIGTDAFQES
+144 VTRGVIGTDSFQES

-173 LQSLDDLTATF
+173 LQSTDDLTRTF
-184 REAFYVASTG
+184 REAFYIASTG

-202 IPSDLQGAQVEF
+202 VPSDLSGAEMVF
-214 HYPDKISIPSYRPTY
+214 HYPDSVNLPSYKPTY
-229 KGNAKQVRQAAQLI
+229 RGNARQVKQAAELI
-243 QESHQPL
+243 QKAKRPL
-250 IYAGGGIVAS
+250 LYAGGGIVTS

-273 SIPVVTSLMGK
+273 QIPVVTTLMGK

-307 RAVTECDLLIA
+307 MAVTECDLLIA

-332 EFAPHAKII
+332 EFAPHAKVI

-348 EIGKIINPDV
+348 EIGKIINPVV
-358 PIVGDARVVL
+358 PIVGDAKVVL
-368 SSINERLAKVD
+368 AAINERLAKADAQPIDRTWVD
-379 AAPVGEDWFAEVCTW
+379 DVFSW
-394 RERWPFYTPDFT
+394 RERWPFYTSDFS
-406 DYPDQIAPEIVL
+406 DYPNAIAPEVVL
-418 ARLSDKLDPEASVVT
+418 HKLSQKLDPEASIVT

-479 DSQVVCV
+479 ESEVVCV

-501 AAINGAAVKVLILD
+501 AKINDVPIKVLIID
-515 NRALGMVHQWQR
+515 NRALGMVHQWQS
-527 LFYHERFSFTELA
+527 LFYNKRYSFTELA
-540 PNPDFVKLADAYG
+540 DNPDFVKLADAYG
-553 WQAARIERPEEVDAA
+553 WRARRVEKPEDVDAA
-568 LDAMLA
+568 LDEMLA
-574 ADGPYLL
+574 SKEPYLL
-581 DVAIPT
+581 DVMIPR
-587 DQTVYPMVAPGAPLD
+587 DQTVYPMVAPGAPID
-602 DIIGAID
+602 DIIGALD

-614 VRVSEKGFGDAPA
+614 VRVSEKGFGKPMAAPTA
-627 QPAAHQKGGE
+627 PEPDEKGGDE

>member
-1 MTASTKAACRPTPLT
+1 MRKLA
-16 TEEKIAMK
+16 
-24 QRSIEGRPL
+24 IEGKPF
-33 GPGSATPH
+33 GPGSHTPH
-41 EGKTLTGAQAII
+41 EGKTMTGAQAII
-53 ASLEAEGVDTVF
+53 ASLEAEGVDTIF

-74 IYDALYDSTAIRHI
+74 IYDALYDSKQIHHV

-102 YARATGRVGVVL
+102 YARATGKVGVVL

-123 TVTGIATAYMDSVPL
+123 TVTGIATAYMDSIPM

-144 VTRGVIGTDAFQES
+144 VTRGVIGTDSFQES

-173 LQSLDDLTATF
+173 LQSTDDLTRTF
-184 REAFYVASTG
+184 REAFYIASTG

-202 IPSDLQGAQVEF
+202 IPSDLSGAEMVF
-214 HYPDKISIPSYRPTY
+214 HYPDSVSLPSYKPTY
-229 KGNAKQVRQAAQLI
+229 RGNARQVKQAAELI
-243 QESHQPL
+243 QKAERPL
-250 IYAGGGIVAS
+250 LYAGGGIVTS
-260 HACAEL
+260 HACQEL

-273 SIPVVTSLMGK
+273 QIPVVTTLMGK

-307 RAVTECDLLIA
+307 MAVTECDLLIA

-332 EFAPHAKII
+332 EFAPHAKVI

-348 EIGKIINPDV
+348 EIGKIINPVV
-358 PIVGDARVVL
+358 PIVGDAKGVL
-368 SSINERLAKVD
+368 AAINERLAKAD
-379 AAPVGEDWFAEVCTW
+379 AQPIDRAWVEDVFSW
-394 RERWPFYTPDFT
+394 RERWPFYTSDFS
-406 DYPDQIAPEIVL
+406 DYPNAIAPEVVL
-418 ARLSDKLDPEASVVT
+418 HKLSQKLDPEASIVT

-479 DSQVVCV
+479 ESEVVCV

-501 AAINGAAVKVLILD
+501 AKINDVPVKVLIID
-515 NRALGMVHQWQR
+515 NRALGMVHQWQS
-527 LFYHERFSFTELA
+527 LFYNKRYSFTELA
-540 PNPDFVKLADAYG
+540 DNPDFVKLADAYG
-553 WQAARIERPEEVDAA
+553 WRARRVEKPEDVDDA
-568 LDAMLA
+568 LDEMLA
-574 ADGPYLL
+574 SKEPFLL
-581 DVAIPT
+581 DVMIPR
-587 DQTVYPMVAPGAPLD
+587 DQTVYPMVAPGAPID
-602 DIIGAID
+602 DIIGALD

-614 VRVSEKGFGDAPA
+614 VRVSEKGFGKPVVASAAPE
-627 QPAAHQKGGE
+627 PDEKGGDE

>member
-1 MTASTKAACRPTPLT
+1 MTTL
-16 TEEKIAMK
+16 EEKLAMRK
-24 QRSIEGRPL
+24 LAIEGRPF
-33 GPGSATPH
+33 GPGSHTEH
-41 EGKTLTGAQAII
+41 EGQRMTGAQAIV
-53 ASLEAEGVDTVF
+53 ACLEAEGVDTLF

-74 IYDALYDSTAIRHI
+74 IYDALYDSKKIHHV

-102 YARATGRVGVVL
+102 YARATGKVGVVL

-123 TVTGIATAYMDSVPL
+123 TVTGIATAYMDSVPM

-173 LQSLDDLTATF
+173 LQSVDDLTQTF
-184 REAFYVASTG
+184 REAFYIASTG

-202 IPSDLQGAQVEF
+202 IPSDLSSAEMVF
-214 HYPDKISIPSYRPTY
+214 HYPDKISLPSYKPTY
-229 KGNAKQVRQAAQLI
+229 RGNARQVKAAAQLI
-243 QESHQPL
+243 CEAKKPL
-250 IYAGGGIVAS
+250 IYAGGGIVTS
-260 HACAEL
+260 HACQEL
-266 TELAERM
+266 TSIAERM
-273 SIPVVTSLMGK
+273 QIPVVTSLMGK

-307 RAVTECDLLIA
+307 MAVTECDLLVA

-358 PIVGDARVVL
+358 PIVGDAKVVL
-368 SSINERLAKVD
+368 GALDARLAK
-379 AAPVGEDWFAEVCTW
+379 AEAKPNDEQWVKDVFSW
-394 RERWPFYTPDFT
+394 RDRWPFYTNDFADFPDA
-406 DYPDQIAPEIVL
+406 IAPEVVL
-418 ARLSDKLDPEASVVT
+418 SKLSDKLDPEASIVT

-479 DSQVVCV
+479 EDEVVCI

-501 AAINGAAVKVLILD
+501 AAINDVPVKVLVVD
-515 NRALGMVHQWQR
+515 NRALGMVHQWQS
-527 LFYHERFSFTELA
+527 LFYNKRYSFTELA
-540 PNPDFVKLADAYG
+540 DNPDFVKLADAYG
-553 WQAARIERPEEVDAA
+553 WEARRITKPDEVDEA
-568 LDAMLA
+568 LDQMLA
-574 ADGPYLL
+574 STKPFLL
-581 DVAIPT
+581 DVMIPR
-587 DQTVYPMVAPGAPLD
+587 DQTVYPMVAPGAPID
-602 DIIGAID
+602 DIIGALD

-614 VRVSEKGFGDAPA
+614 VRVSEKGFGKPIRADGHAADLADDAE
-627 QPAAHQKGGE
+627 KEGE

>member
-1 MTASTKAACRPTPLT
+1 MRKLA
-16 TEEKIAMK
+16 
-24 QRSIEGRPL
+24 IEGKPF
-33 GPGSATPH
+33 GPGSHTPH
-41 EGKTLTGAQAII
+41 EGKTMTGAQAII
-53 ASLEAEGVDTVF
+53 ASLEAEGVDTIF

-74 IYDALYDSTAIRHI
+74 IYDALYDSKQIHHV

-102 YARATGRVGVVL
+102 YARATGKVGVVL

-123 TVTGIATAYMDSVPL
+123 TVTGIATAYMDSIPM

-144 VTRGVIGTDAFQES
+144 VTRGVIGTDSFQES

-173 LQSLDDLTATF
+173 LQSTDDLTRTF
-184 REAFYVASTG
+184 REAFYIASTG

-202 IPSDLQGAQVEF
+202 IPSDLSGAEMVF
-214 HYPDKISIPSYRPTY
+214 HYPDSVSLPSYKPTY
-229 KGNAKQVRQAAQLI
+229 RGNARQVKQAAELI
-243 QESHQPL
+243 QKAERPL
-250 IYAGGGIVAS
+250 LYAGGGIVTS

-273 SIPVVTSLMGK
+273 QIPVVTTLMGK

-307 RAVTECDLLIA
+307 MAVTECDLLIA

-332 EFAPHAKII
+332 EFAPHAKVI

-348 EIGKIINPDV
+348 EIGKIINPVV
-358 PIVGDARVVL
+358 PIVGDAKGVL
-368 SSINERLAKVD
+368 AAINERLAKADAQPIDRAWVD
-379 AAPVGEDWFAEVCTW
+379 DVFSW
-394 RERWPFYTPDFT
+394 RERWPFYTSDFS
-406 DYPDQIAPEIVL
+406 DYPNAIAPEVVL
-418 ARLSDKLDPEASVVT
+418 HKLSQKLDPEASIVT

-479 DSQVVCV
+479 ESEVVCV

-501 AAINGAAVKVLILD
+501 AKINDVPVKVLIID
-515 NRALGMVHQWQR
+515 NRALGMVHQWQS
-527 LFYHERFSFTELA
+527 LFYNKRYSFTELA
-540 PNPDFVKLADAYG
+540 DNPDFVKLADAYG
-553 WQAARIERPEEVDAA
+553 WRARRVEKPEDVNAA
-568 LDAMLA
+568 LDEMLA
-574 ADGPYLL
+574 SKEPYLL
-581 DVAIPT
+581 DVMIPR
-587 DQTVYPMVAPGAPLD
+587 DQTVYPMVAPGAPID
-602 DIIGAID
+602 DIIGALD

-614 VRVSEKGFGDAPA
+614 VRVSEKGFGKPVAASAAPGA
-627 QPAAHQKGGE
+627 PEPDEKGGDE

>member
-1 MTASTKAACRPTPLT
+1 MTTLEEKLAMRKAA
-16 TEEKIAMK
+16 
-24 QRSIEGRPL
+24 IEGRPF
-33 GPGSATPH
+33 GPGSKTEH
-41 EGKTLTGAQAII
+41 EGKTMTGAQAVI
-53 ASLEAEGVDTVF
+53 ASLEAEGVDTLF

-74 IYDALYDSTAIRHI
+74 IYDALYDSKKIHHV

-102 YARATGRVGVVL
+102 YARATGKVGVVL

-173 LQSLDDLTATF
+173 LQSTDDLTRTF
-184 REAFYVASTG
+184 REAFYIASTG

-202 IPSDLQGAQVEF
+202 IPSDLSSAEMVF
-214 HYPDKISIPSYRPTY
+214 HYPDKISLPSYRPTY
-229 KGNAKQVRQAAQLI
+229 KGNAKQVRQAVACI
-243 QESHQPL
+243 QESKRPL
-250 IYAGGGIVAS
+250 IYAGGGIVTS
-260 HACAEL
+260 HACSEL

-273 SIPVVTSLMGK
+273 QIPVVTSLMGK

-307 RAVTECDLLIA
+307 MAVTECDLLIA
-318 VGARFSDRVTGKVS
+318 VGARFSDRVTGKVD

-348 EIGKIINPDV
+348 EIGKIIDPAV
-358 PIVGDARVVL
+358 PIVGDAKVVL
-368 SSINERLAKVD
+368 GAINDRLEKTEAQ
-379 AAPVGEDWFAEVCTW
+379 PVGTDWVKTVCEW
-394 RERWPFYTPDFT
+394 RERWPLYTEDFE
-406 DYPDQIAPEIVL
+406 DFPGMIAPEVVL
-418 ARLSDKLDPEASVVT
+418 SHLSDKLDPEASIVT

-448 REHARTFISSG
+448 REHARTFLSSG

-479 DSQVVCV
+479 EDEVVCI

-501 AAINGAAVKVLILD
+501 AAINKVGVKVLIMD

-527 LFYHERFSFTELA
+527 LFYNERYSFTELDA
-540 PNPDFVKLADAYG
+540 NPDFVKLADAYG
-553 WQAARIERPEEVDAA
+553 WQAARISKPEEIDGA
-568 LDAMLA
+568 LDAMLSA
-574 ADGPYLL
+574 EGPYLL
-581 DVAIPT
+581 DVQIPI
-587 DQTVYPMVAPGAPLD
+587 DQTVYPMVAPGAPID
-602 DIIGAID
+602 DIIGALD

-614 VRVSEKGFGDAPA
+614 VRVSEKGFGPK
-627 QPAAHQKGGE
+627 KGDE

>member
-1 MTASTKAACRPTPLT
+1 MTTLEEKLAMRKAA
-16 TEEKIAMK
+16 
-24 QRSIEGRPL
+24 IEGRPF
-33 GPGSATPH
+33 GPGSKTEH
-41 EGKTLTGAQAII
+41 EGKTMTGAQAVI
-53 ASLEAEGVDTVF
+53 ASLEAEGVDTLF

-74 IYDALYDSTAIRHI
+74 IYDALYDSKKIHHV

-102 YARATGRVGVVL
+102 YARATGKVGVVL

-173 LQSLDDLTATF
+173 LQSTDDLTRTF
-184 REAFYVASTG
+184 REAFYIASTG

-202 IPSDLQGAQVEF
+202 IPSDLSSAEMVF
-214 HYPDKISIPSYRPTY
+214 HYPDKISLPSYRPTY
-229 KGNAKQVRQAAQLI
+229 KGNAKQVRQAVTCI
-243 QESHQPL
+243 QESKRPL
-250 IYAGGGIVAS
+250 IYAGGGIVTS
-260 HACAEL
+260 HACSEL

-273 SIPVVTSLMGK
+273 QIPVVTSLMGK

-307 RAVTECDLLIA
+307 MTVTECDLLIA
-318 VGARFSDRVTGKVS
+318 VGARFSDRVTGKVD

-348 EIGKIINPDV
+348 EIGKIIDPAV
-358 PIVGDARVVL
+358 PIVGDAKVVL
-368 SSINERLAKVD
+368 GAINDRLEKTEAQ
-379 AAPVGEDWFAEVCTW
+379 PVGTEWVKTVCEW
-394 RERWPFYTPDFT
+394 RERWPLYTEDFE
-406 DYPDQIAPEIVL
+406 DFPGMIAPEVVL
-418 ARLSDKLDPEASVVT
+418 SHLSDKLDPEASIVT

-448 REHARTFISSG
+448 REHARTFLSSG

-479 DSQVVCV
+479 EDEVVCI

-501 AAINGAAVKVLILD
+501 AAINKVGVKVLIMD

-527 LFYHERFSFTELA
+527 LFYNERYSFTELDA
-540 PNPDFVKLADAYG
+540 NPDFVKLADAYG
-553 WQAARIERPEEVDAA
+553 WQAARISKPEEIDEA
-568 LDAMLA
+568 LDAMLSA
-574 ADGPYLL
+574 EGPYLL
-581 DVAIPT
+581 DVQIPI
-587 DQTVYPMVAPGAPLD
+587 DQTVYPMVAPGAPID
-602 DIIGAID
+602 DIIGALD

-614 VRVSEKGFGDAPA
+614 VRVSEKGFGPK
-627 QPAAHQKGGE
+627 KGGE

>member
-1 MTASTKAACRPTPLT
+1 MTTLQ
-16 TEEKIAMK
+16 EKMAMRK
-24 QRSIEGRPL
+24 LAIEGKPF
-33 GPGSATPH
+33 GPGSHTEH
-41 EGKTLTGAQAII
+41 EGKTMTGAQAII
-53 ASLEAEGVDTVF
+53 ASLEAEGVDTIF

-74 IYDALYDSTAIRHI
+74 IYDALYDSKQIHHV

-102 YARATGRVGVVL
+102 YARATGKVGVVL

-123 TVTGIATAYMDSVPL
+123 TVTGIATAYMDSIPM

-144 VTRGVIGTDAFQES
+144 VTRGVIGTDSFQES

-173 LQSLDDLTATF
+173 LQSTDDLTRTF
-184 REAFYVASTG
+184 REAFYIASTG

-202 IPSDLQGAQVEF
+202 IPSDLSGAEMVF
-214 HYPDKISIPSYRPTY
+214 HYPDSVNLPSYKPTY
-229 KGNAKQVRQAAQLI
+229 RGNARQVKQAAELI
-243 QESHQPL
+243 QKSERPL
-250 IYAGGGIVAS
+250 LYAGGGIVTS

-273 SIPVVTSLMGK
+273 QIPVVTTLMGK

-307 RAVTECDLLIA
+307 MAVTECDLLIA

-332 EFAPHAKII
+332 EFAPHAKVI

-348 EIGKIINPDV
+348 EIGKIINPVV
-358 PIVGDARVVL
+358 PIVGDAKVVL
-368 SSINERLAKVD
+368 AAINERLAKADARPIDRTWVD
-379 AAPVGEDWFAEVCTW
+379 DVFSW
-394 RERWPFYTPDFT
+394 RERWPFYTSDFS
-406 DYPDQIAPEIVL
+406 DYPNAIAPEVVL
-418 ARLSDKLDPEASVVT
+418 HKLSQKLDPEASIVT

-479 DSQVVCV
+479 ESEVVCV

-501 AAINGAAVKVLILD
+501 AKINDVPVKVLIID
-515 NRALGMVHQWQR
+515 NRALGMVHQWQS
-527 LFYHERFSFTELA
+527 LFYNKRYSFTELA
-540 PNPDFVKLADAYG
+540 DNPDFVKLADAYG
-553 WQAARIERPEEVDAA
+553 WRARRVEKPEDLDAA
-568 LDAMLA
+568 LDEMLA
-574 ADGPYLL
+574 SKEPYLL
-581 DVAIPT
+581 DVMIPR
-587 DQTVYPMVAPGAPLD
+587 DQTVYPMVAPGAPID
-602 DIIGAID
+602 DIIGALD

-614 VRVSEKGFGDAPA
+614 VRVSEKGFGKPVAAPTA
-627 QPAAHQKGGE
+627 PEPDEKGGDE

>member
-1 MTASTKAACRPTPLT
+1 MTTLEEKLAMRKAA
-16 TEEKIAMK
+16 
-24 QRSIEGRPL
+24 IEGRPF
-33 GPGSATPH
+33 GPGSKTEH
-41 EGKTLTGAQAII
+41 EGKTMTGAQAVI
-53 ASLEAEGVDTVF
+53 ASLEAEGVDTLF

-74 IYDALYDSTAIRHI
+74 IYDALYDSKKIHHV

-102 YARATGRVGVVL
+102 YARATGKVGVVL

-173 LQSLDDLTATF
+173 LQSTDDLTRTF
-184 REAFYVASTG
+184 REAFYIASTG

-202 IPSDLQGAQVEF
+202 IPSDLSSAEMVF
-214 HYPDKISIPSYRPTY
+214 HYPDKISLPSYRPTY
-229 KGNAKQVRQAAQLI
+229 KGNAKQVRQAVTCI
-243 QESHQPL
+243 QESKRPL
-250 IYAGGGIVAS
+250 IYAGGGIVTS
-260 HACAEL
+260 HACSEL

-273 SIPVVTSLMGK
+273 QIPVVTSLMGK

-307 RAVTECDLLIA
+307 MAVTECDLLIA
-318 VGARFSDRVTGKVS
+318 VGARFSDRVTGKVD

-348 EIGKIINPDV
+348 EIGKIIDPAV
-358 PIVGDARVVL
+358 PIVGDAKVVLGAINDRLEKTEAQPVGTDWVKTVCEWRKRWPLYTEDFEDFPGMIAPEVVL
-368 SSINERLAKVD
+368 SH
-379 AAPVGEDWFAEVCTW
+379 
-394 RERWPFYTPDFT
+394 
-406 DYPDQIAPEIVL
+406 
-418 ARLSDKLDPEASVVT
+418 LSDKLDPDASIVT

-448 REHARTFISSG
+448 REHARTFLSSG

-479 DSQVVCV
+479 EDEVVCI

-501 AAINGAAVKVLILD
+501 AAINKVGVKVLIMD

-527 LFYHERFSFTELA
+527 LFYNERYSFTELDA
-540 PNPDFVKLADAYG
+540 NPDFVKLADAYG
-553 WQAARIERPEEVDAA
+553 WQAARISKPEEIDGA
-568 LDAMLA
+568 LDAMLSA
-574 ADGPYLL
+574 EGPYLL
-581 DVAIPT
+581 DVQIPI
-587 DQTVYPMVAPGAPLD
+587 DQTVYPMVAPGAPID
-602 DIIGAID
+602 DIIGALD

-614 VRVSEKGFGDAPA
+614 VRVSEKGFGPK
-627 QPAAHQKGGE
+627 KGGE

>member
-1 MTASTKAACRPTPLT
+1 MRKLA
-16 TEEKIAMK
+16 
-24 QRSIEGRPL
+24 IEGKPF
-33 GPGSATPH
+33 GPGSHTPH
-41 EGKTLTGAQAII
+41 EGKTMTGAQAII
-53 ASLEAEGVDTVF
+53 ASLEAEGVDTIF

-74 IYDALYDSTAIRHI
+74 IYDALYDSKQIHHV

-102 YARATGRVGVVL
+102 YARATGKVGVVL

-123 TVTGIATAYMDSVPL
+123 TVTGIATAYMDSIPM

-144 VTRGVIGTDAFQES
+144 VTRGVIGTDSFQES

-173 LQSLDDLTATF
+173 LQSTDDLTRTF
-184 REAFYVASTG
+184 REAFYIASTG

-202 IPSDLQGAQVEF
+202 IPSDLSGAEMVF
-214 HYPDKISIPSYRPTY
+214 HYPDSVNLPSYKPTY
-229 KGNAKQVRQAAQLI
+229 RGNARQVKQAAELI
-243 QESHQPL
+243 EKAERPL
-250 IYAGGGIVAS
+250 LYAGGGIVTS

-273 SIPVVTSLMGK
+273 QIPVVTTLMGK

-307 RAVTECDLLIA
+307 MAVTECDLLIA

-348 EIGKIINPDV
+348 EIGKIINPVV
-358 PIVGDARVVL
+358 PIVGDAKGVL
-368 SSINERLAKVD
+368 AAINERLAKADAQPIDRTWVD
-379 AAPVGEDWFAEVCTW
+379 DVFSW
-394 RERWPFYTPDFT
+394 RERWPFYTSDFS
-406 DYPDQIAPEIVL
+406 DYPNAIAPEVVL
-418 ARLSDKLDPEASVVT
+418 HKLSQKLDPEASIVT

-479 DSQVVCV
+479 ESEVVCV

-501 AAINGAAVKVLILD
+501 AKINDVPVKVLIID
-515 NRALGMVHQWQR
+515 NRALGMVHQWQS
-527 LFYHERFSFTELA
+527 LFYNKRYSFTELA
-540 PNPDFVKLADAYG
+540 DNPDFVKLADAYG
-553 WQAARIERPEEVDAA
+553 WRARRVEKPEDVDAA
-568 LDAMLA
+568 LDEMLA
-574 ADGPYLL
+574 SKEPFLL
-581 DVAIPT
+581 DVMIPR
-587 DQTVYPMVAPGAPLD
+587 D
-602 DIIGAID
+602 
-609 VTLGG
+609 
-614 VRVSEKGFGDAPA
+614 
-627 QPAAHQKGGE
+627 

>member
-1 MTASTKAACRPTPLT
+1 MRKLA
-16 TEEKIAMK
+16 
-24 QRSIEGRPL
+24 IEGKPF
-33 GPGSATPH
+33 GPGSHTPH
-41 EGKTLTGAQAII
+41 EGKTMTGAQAII
-53 ASLEAEGVDTVF
+53 ASLEAEGVDTIF

-74 IYDALYDSTAIRHI
+74 IYDALYDSKQIHHV

-102 YARATGRVGVVL
+102 YARATGKVGVVL

-123 TVTGIATAYMDSVPL
+123 TVTGIATAYMDSIPM

-144 VTRGVIGTDAFQES
+144 VTRGVIGTDSFQES

-173 LQSLDDLTATF
+173 LQSTDDLTRTF
-184 REAFYVASTG
+184 REAFYIASTG

-202 IPSDLQGAQVEF
+202 IPSDLSGAEMVF
-214 HYPDKISIPSYRPTY
+214 HYPDSVNLPSYKPTY
-229 KGNAKQVRQAAQLI
+229 RGNARQVKQAAELI
-243 QESHQPL
+243 EKAERPL
-250 IYAGGGIVAS
+250 IYAGGGIVTS

-273 SIPVVTSLMGK
+273 QIPVVTTLMGK

-307 RAVTECDLLIA
+307 MAVTECDLLIA

-332 EFAPHAKII
+332 EFAPHAKVI

-348 EIGKIINPDV
+348 EIGKIINPVV
-358 PIVGDARVVL
+358 PIVGDAKGVL
-368 SSINERLAKVD
+368 AAINERLAKAD
-379 AAPVGEDWFAEVCTW
+379 AQPIDRAWVEDVFSW
-394 RERWPFYTPDFT
+394 RERWPFYTSDFS
-406 DYPDQIAPEIVL
+406 DYPNAIAPEVVL
-418 ARLSDKLDPEASVVT
+418 HKLSQKLDPEASIVT

-479 DSQVVCV
+479 DSEVVCV

-501 AAINGAAVKVLILD
+501 AKINDVPVKVLIID
-515 NRALGMVHQWQR
+515 NRALGMVHQWQS
-527 LFYHERFSFTELA
+527 LFYNKRYSFTELA
-540 PNPDFVKLADAYG
+540 DNPDFVKLADAYG
-553 WQAARIERPEEVDAA
+553 WRARRVEKPEDVDAA
-568 LDAMLA
+568 LDEMLA
-574 ADGPYLL
+574 SKEPFLL
-581 DVAIPT
+581 DVMIPR
-587 DQTVYPMVAPGAPLD
+587 DQTVYPMVAPGAPID
-602 DIIGAID
+602 DIIGALD

-614 VRVSEKGFGDAPA
+614 VRVSEKGFGK
-627 QPAAHQKGGE
+627 PAAAPTAPEPDEKGGDE

>member
-1 MTASTKAACRPTPLT
+1 MTTLEEKLAMRKAA
-16 TEEKIAMK
+16 
-24 QRSIEGRPL
+24 IEGRPF
-33 GPGSATPH
+33 GPGSKTEH
-41 EGKTLTGAQAII
+41 EGKTMTGAQAVI
-53 ASLEAEGVDTVF
+53 ASLEAEGVDTLF

-74 IYDALYDSTAIRHI
+74 IYDALYDSKKIHHV

-102 YARATGRVGVVL
+102 YARATGKVGVVL

-173 LQSLDDLTATF
+173 LQSTDDLTRTF
-184 REAFYVASTG
+184 REAFYIASTG

-202 IPSDLQGAQVEF
+202 IPSDLSSAEMVF
-214 HYPDKISIPSYRPTY
+214 HYPDKISLPSYRPTY
-229 KGNAKQVRQAAQLI
+229 KGNAKQVRQAVACI
-243 QESHQPL
+243 QESKRPL
-250 IYAGGGIVAS
+250 IYAGGGIVTS
-260 HACAEL
+260 HACSEL

-273 SIPVVTSLMGK
+273 QIPVVTSLMGK

-307 RAVTECDLLIA
+307 MAVTECDLLIA
-318 VGARFSDRVTGKVS
+318 VGARFSDRVTGKVD

-348 EIGKIINPDV
+348 EIGKIIDPAV
-358 PIVGDARVVL
+358 PIVGDAKVVL
-368 SSINERLAKVD
+368 GAINDRLEKTEAQ
-379 AAPVGEDWFAEVCTW
+379 PVGTEWVKTVCEW
-394 RERWPFYTPDFT
+394 RERWPLYTEDFE
-406 DYPDQIAPEIVL
+406 DYPGMIAPEVVL
-418 ARLSDKLDPEASVVT
+418 SHLSDKLDPEASIVT

-448 REHARTFISSG
+448 REHARTFLSSG

-479 DSQVVCV
+479 EDEVVCI

-501 AAINGAAVKVLILD
+501 AAINKVGVKVLIMD

-527 LFYHERFSFTELA
+527 LFYNERYSFTELDA
-540 PNPDFVKLADAYG
+540 NPDFVKLADAYG
-553 WQAARIERPEEVDAA
+553 WQAARISKPEEIDGA
-568 LDAMLA
+568 LDAMLSA
-574 ADGPYLL
+574 KGPYLL
-581 DVAIPT
+581 DVQIPI
-587 DQTVYPMVAPGAPLD
+587 DQTVYPMVAPGAPID
-602 DIIGAID
+602 DIIGALD

-614 VRVSEKGFGDAPA
+614 VRVSEKGFGPK
-627 QPAAHQKGGE
+627 KGDE